1 MKKALLGLII
11 LILISNCAGCGSNN
25 SPATDETQGNQET
38 QESSTAA
45 TEFEE
50 IHWTEEYYV
59 DEFND
64 PTDKKYI
71 RGAFEGTF
79 SNSATSSSY
88 LAVYFFVDKE
98 LTLGTGFLNDDVFR
112 IRLVE
117 YGNHKASFLGVNAED
132 VQIKIKVDDVVTEGT
147 AYYIDSQ
154 NGEIYISRNSLSNNV
169 FADFMDAMENEE
181 EVSFVI
187 TVSSYGRVSSTYR
200 FDVDANGLS
209 EIDHK
214 WIGSMG
220 TPIYG

>member
-1 MKKALLGLII
+1 MKRALLGLII
-11 LILISNCAGCGSNN
+11 LILISNCVGCGSNN
-25 SPATDETQGNQET
+25 SPATVETQET

-64 PTDKKYI
+64 PTDEKYI

-79 SNSATSSSY
+79 SNSATASSY
-88 LAVYFFVDKE
+88 LAVYFFMDKE

-147 AYYIDSQ
+147 AYYLDPQ
-154 NGEIYISRNSLSNNV
+154 NGEIYISRSSTSNNI
-169 FADFMDAMENEE
+169 FSDFLDAMESKK

-187 TVSSYGRVSSTYR
+187 TVNSYGRVSSTYR
-200 FDVDANGLS
+200 FVVDANGLS
-209 EIDHK
+209 EIKHH
-214 WIGSMG
+214 WVG
-220 TPIYG
+220 TVIVVV

>member
-11 LILISNCAGCGSNN
+11 LILIGSCVGCGSNN
-25 SPATDETQGNQET
+25 SPATDETQGTQET

-64 PTDKKYI
+64 PTDEKYI

-88 LAVYFFVDKE
+88 LAVYFFMDKE

-117 YGNHKASFLGVNAED
+117 YGNHKASFLGAEADD
-132 VQIKIKVDDVVTEGT
+132 VQIKIKVDDVITEGT
-147 AYYIDSQ
+147 AYYIDPQ

-181 EVSFVI
+181 NVSFVI
-187 TVSSYGRVSSTYR
+187 TVNSYGTLSTYR

-209 EIDHK
+209 EIEHK
-214 WIGSMG
+214 WIGSMR

>member
-25 SPATDETQGNQET
+25 SPATDETQGTQET

-64 PTDKKYI
+64 PTDEKYI

-79 SNSATSSSY
+79 SNSATASSY

>member
-1 MKKALLGLII
+1 MKKALLVLII

-25 SPATDETQGNQET
+25 SPATDETQGTQET

-79 SNSATSSSY
+79 SNSATSNSNLTAMLIIDKY
-88 LAVYFFVDKE
+88 LNYGSDYFDQ
-98 LTLGTGFLNDDVFR
+98 DIFR
-112 IRLVE
+112 IRLLE
-117 YGNHKASFLGVNAED
+117 YGSHNASFSGSEETD
-132 VQIKIKVDDVVTEGT
+132 VEIKIKIDNVVTQDT
-147 AYYIDSQ
+147 AYFLDPS
-154 NGEIYISRNSLSNNV
+154 NGEIYINRRNEIFV
-169 FADFMDAMENEE
+169 PFIAAMNDGK
-181 EVSFVI
+181 EVSFAI

-200 FDVDANGLS
+200 FDVDPEGLS
-209 EIDHK
+209 D
-214 WIGSMG
+214 
-220 TPIYG
+220 IYHSWLEEV

>member
-25 SPATDETQGNQET
+25 SPATDEIQGNQET

-117 YGNHKASFLGVNAED
+117 YGNHKASFLGVNADD